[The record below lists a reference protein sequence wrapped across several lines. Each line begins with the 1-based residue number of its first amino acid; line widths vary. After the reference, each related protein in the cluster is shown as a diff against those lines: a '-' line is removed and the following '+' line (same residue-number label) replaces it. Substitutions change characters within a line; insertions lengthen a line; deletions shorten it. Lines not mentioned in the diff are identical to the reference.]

1 MVVIKENQLLTKQD
15 EGILEVKKVL
25 DLKSKI
31 GEKKANLDLYKQN
44 MSSVEK
50 LLIAVNLVI
59 ILLVIVW
66 VKLFLA
72 HMQLTK
78 TPANFESFSRFIGFF
93 FSFFILEALILIALV
108 LIRIR
113 EENLQ
118 K

>member
-1 MVVIKENQLLTKQD
+1 MVVIKENQMLTKAD

-31 GEKKANLDLYKQN
+31 REKRAKLNLHPQN
-44 MSSVEK
+44 MTAIEK

-72 HMQLTK
+72 HMQINSI
-78 TPANFESFSRFIGFF
+78 PANFESFSRFIGFF
-93 FSFFILEALILIALV
+93 FSFFVLQALIMICLV

-118 K
+118 R